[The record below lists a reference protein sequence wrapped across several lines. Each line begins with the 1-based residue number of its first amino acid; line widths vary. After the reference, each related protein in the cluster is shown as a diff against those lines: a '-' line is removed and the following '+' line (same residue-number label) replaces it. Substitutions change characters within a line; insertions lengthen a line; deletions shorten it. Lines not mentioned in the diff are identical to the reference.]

1 MQKCLD
7 FFPWNFKSWNH
18 SQSSEW
24 LFWIF
29 LDQSRCVTLF
39 EVNLEGGWN
48 DMWEG
53 ENVSCLV
60 VRCSDYPST
69 WNWSW
74 FCCLMEWDDFSTYM
88 WDIRRATLH
97 DEHIL
102 QTTWRTSYWTNIYVI
117 YHDFL
122 NTTGFFPRWKTTAR
136 RWKKVRPQ
144 ASHICRAR
152 KVCQTLPRW
161 WARSLGEADRPWIF
175 WVVQWWGE
183 KDHIWICIIWLYDT
197 CTYNSV

>member
-1 MQKCLD
+1 MSFHYAEMSR
-7 FFPWNFKSWNH
+7 FFPMEFQSWNH

-39 EVNLEGGWN
+39 EVYLAGESN

-102 QTTWRTSYWTNIYVI
+102 QTTWRRHIELISMWFIMISSTQR
-117 YHDFL
+117 D
-122 NTTGFFPRWKTTAR
+122 FFPGGKRQPGG
-136 RWKKVRPQ
+136 WKKVRPQ

-161 WARSLGEADRPWIF
+161 WPDPWARRTGHGIF
-175 WVVQWWGE
+175 WVVQWCNGGWEGSY
-183 KDHIWICIIWLYDT
+183 YDT
-197 CTYNSV
+197 YV

>member
-1 MQKCLD
+1 MEFQ
-7 FFPWNFKSWNH
+7 SWKH

-48 DMWEG
+48 DM
-53 ENVSCLV
+53 SCGQVFRLSQHLELV
-60 VRCSDYPST
+60 LVLLLDGMRWLFYLHVGYSQGYVT
-69 WNWSW
+69 WW
-74 FCCLMEWDDFSTYM
+74 
-88 WDIRRATLH
+88 A
-97 DEHIL
+97 HI
-102 QTTWRTSYWTNIYVI
+102 TNYVKTSYWTNIYVI

-161 WARSLGEADRPWIF
+161 WPDPWARRTDRGF
-175 WVVQWWGE
+175 FG
-183 KDHIWICIIWLYDT
+183 
-197 CTYNSV
+197 